1 MRQLGNYS
9 KKRECRAGE
18 SKYVASTATI
28 ANASDQVRRLFG
40 RKLALFPPRGI
51 KGSDSFFSR
60 EEKSEDTARLY
71 IGLMPQALRSTSAAH
86 WTSAAILESVDFVRW
101 KHLDGKQEEIDFVD
115 LIMLLQQQARVGS
128 AE

>member
-9 KKRECRAGE
+9 KKGMSGRRV
-18 SKYVASTATI
+18 KYVASTATI

-51 KGSDSFFSR
+51 KGRIYFSR

-71 IGLMPQALRSTSAAH
+71 IGLMPQALRSH
-86 WTSAAILESVDFVRW
+86 QQRIGRR
-101 KHLDGKQEEIDFVD
+101 
-115 LIMLLQQQARVGS
+115 LLF
-128 AE
+128 